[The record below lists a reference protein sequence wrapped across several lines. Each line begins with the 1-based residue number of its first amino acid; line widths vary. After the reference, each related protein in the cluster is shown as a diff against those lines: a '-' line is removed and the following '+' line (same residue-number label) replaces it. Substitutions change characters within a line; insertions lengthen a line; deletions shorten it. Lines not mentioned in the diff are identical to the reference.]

1 MAPNLRYTP
10 DYIVSPGSVLEEYL
24 TELGMSKVEL
34 AERCGRPNK
43 TISEILHGKAAIT
56 PETAL
61 QLERVLGRPASFW
74 LSLEATYRLALA
86 ARDESASL
94 ADHVGWAKTFPVK
107 QLIAAGHLEAPDD
120 DSDLVAKLL
129 GFFGVGTI
137 AGYEARFGAM
147 QVAYRRSPSFKAAP
161 EAVSAWARIG
171 EREAATLKCRPY
183 DEAKFRK
190 VLVQARALTAR
201 SLPEVW
207 PELVPLAAAT
217 GVAVALVPELP
228 KTHLSGIAR
237 WLSKDRALIQLS
249 LRYKTA
255 DHFWFSFFHEAGH
268 ILLHPKKTIFVDE
281 KGGDHAELEAE
292 ANKFAGDLLI
302 PPREYASFV
311 RRRDLSEASVRK
323 FAEGQGI
330 GAGIVVGRLQHEG
343 HLAHSVCN
351 GLKERLAWG
360 E

>member
-74 LSLEATYRLALA
+74 LSLESTYRLALA
-86 ARDESASL
+86 ARDESSSL

-107 QLIAAGHLEAPDD
+107 QLIAAGHVEAPND

-129 GFFGVGTI
+129 RFFGVGTV

-161 EAVSAWARIG
+161 EAVTAWARIG
-171 EREAATLKCRPY
+171 EREATTLKCRPF
-183 DEAKFRK
+183 DETKFRK
-190 VLVQARALTAR
+190 VLGQARALTAR
-201 SLPEVW
+201 PLPEVW
-207 PELVPLAAAT
+207 TELVPLAAAA

-281 KGGDHAELEAE
+281 KGGDHPELEAE

-302 PPREYASFV
+302 PPRDFARFV
-311 RRRDLSEASVRK
+311 REKQFSETSVRK
-323 FAEGQGI
+323 FAGEQGI
-330 GAGIVVGRLQHEG
+330 GPGIVVGRLQHDG
-343 HLAHSVCN
+343 HIGYSMCN
-351 GLKERLAWG
+351 GLKEWLAWG